1 MKNAM
6 QYVSFYGKDI
16 DNVKP
21 TGELMRRNVILLNS
35 DVIPNAPYF
44 TFTWYLRTT
53 EELQVQHTHDFDE
66 IIGFVGCDPDDPE
79 NLNGVVEFMVDGE
92 WVVLERSA
100 VLFIPAGV
108 KHCPY
113 RISRLDKPII
123 HFSGAGVGVYRALQK

>member
-66 IIGFVGCDPDDPE
+66 IIGSSDRIPTTPKTSMASS
-79 NLNGVVEFMVDGE
+79 NSWWMANG
-92 WVVLERSA
+92 S
-100 VLFIPAGV
+100 
-108 KHCPY
+108 C
-113 RISRLDKPII
+113 SREAP
-123 HFSGAGVGVYRALQK
+123 FSSFRPG